1 MKAEKNTKE
10 KKYLSAL
17 DEYINKVYILVLLL
31 VPGACECAGLAY
43 TFSKFMGWVPSVSWL
58 TLVIF
63 DVTCLIYLAIGIFF
77 IKTGFKNGYVAKNK
91 LKNGKIFLV
100 IIMFIQYNFILYM
113 IPATDFWGFAFFFV
127 ILTSFFLDYKMVA
140 VTSIEIAG
148 SIVASWFIWGEVHL
162 PKKDVNFM
170 VNMLDRVVC
179 VVLSLIT
186 IVLLT
191 YLIHRFLVNAKKD
204 EMERNNEQVRNVLA
218 SVQLLSESLNTAGD
232 TLSSISESESASA
245 QELAATSEQLVES
258 SNLLSS
264 KTNES
269 MSNLNE
275 LERWESVVAENVEK
289 VETTSKDLIDKS
301 KENERLLNDL
311 QSINGEV
318 SESMRM
324 TIDVAKKLSEAVKEI
339 GVTLNLISE
348 ISSST
353 NLLALNASIEAARAG
368 EAGRGFAVVATEVG
382 NLANSTRE
390 SLAQVETSIERVQ
403 SNVNKIVLHV
413 EENSQKLNT
422 QNEYFDNVF
431 KSMQDMTDLLHIS
444 VDAINTM
451 GDAHNKQSSV
461 IKNTVYI
468 NQDIAESI
476 RNENEQFASINA
488 MAESNANDIADVAA
502 QAGVINDMVDEMS
515 RLLKREEN

>member
-1 MKAEKNTKE
+1 MRTMGNTK

-17 DEYINKVYILVLLL
+17 DEYINKVYILVLLV

-43 TFSKFMGWVPSVSWL
+43 TFSKFVGWLPSVSWL
-58 TLVIF
+58 ALIVF
-63 DVTCLIYLAIGIFF
+63 DVTCLLYLGIGVFF
-77 IKTGFKNGYVAKNK
+77 IKTGFKDGYVAKNK
-91 LKNGKIFLV
+91 LKAGKIFLV
-100 IIMFIQYNFILYM
+100 IIMFIQFNFILYM

-140 VTSIEIAG
+140 VAAIEI
-148 SIVASWFIWGEVHL
+148 SASLIAAWFLRGNIHL
-162 PKKDVNFM
+162 PAKNDNFM

-179 VVLSLIT
+179 VVLSLAT

-191 YLIHRFLVNAKKD
+191 YLINKFLVNAKKD
-204 EMERNNEQVRNVLA
+204 ELERNNEQVRSVLA
-218 SVQLLSESLNTAGD
+218 SVKQLSGSLYDAGSALSQ
-232 TLSSISESESASA
+232 ISENESASA

-264 KTNES
+264 KTYES
-269 MSNLNE
+269 MKNLNE
-275 LERWESVVAENVEK
+275 LNEWESVVAENVLK
-289 VETTSKDLIDKS
+289 VEETSKDLLNKS

-311 QSINGEV
+311 HIINGEV
-318 SESMRM
+318 STSMRT
-324 TIDVAKKLSEAVKEI
+324 TIDVAKKLSEAVEKI

-368 EAGRGFAVVATEVG
+368 EAGRGFAVVAAEVG

-390 SLAQVETSIERVQ
+390 SLADVENVIERVQ
-403 SNVNKIVLHV
+403 SNVSEIALHV
-413 EENSQKLNT
+413 EENSQKLTT

-431 KSMQDMTDLLHIS
+431 KSMQDMTDLLSIS
-444 VDAINTM
+444 VEAVNTM
-451 GDAHNKQSSV
+451 GNAHDKQSEV
-461 IKNTVYI
+461 IRNTVVI

-476 RNENEQFASINA
+476 RNENEQFSSINA
-488 MAESNANDIADVAA
+488 MAESNAYDIADVAA
-502 QAGVINDMVDEMS
+502 QASKINDMVDEMNE
-515 RLLKREEN
+515 LLKQED